1 MDLAWIFGSDALRE
15 GAWGMCPVILLGIL
29 LIVTSGRYA
38 FDGEPVRLRFAM
50 ALSVTL
56 LVFSVGGSLAGVAK
70 TLWFLEDAT
79 RAPAAQFPHL
89 LAEGLKASTR
99 PCGTGLAL
107 LGFGLVL
114 VTIGVYRVGLRELRA
129 ARG

>member
-1 MDLAWIFGSDALRE
+1 MDLSWIVGSDALRE
-15 GAWGMCPVILLGIL
+15 GGWGMFPVILLSIL

-38 FDGEPVRLRFAM
+38 FDGEPVRLRFAV

-70 TLWFLEDAT
+70 TL
-79 RAPAAQFPHL
+79 
-89 LAEGLKASTR
+89 
-99 PCGTGLAL
+99 CVTGLAL

-114 VTIGVYRVGLRELRA
+114 LTIGVYRVGLRELRA